1 MQQDSTIISSKR
13 DKKPRIF
20 YGWYIVIASVL
31 SNAYLST
38 AFFQGFSVFFLPIV
52 NEFGWTRAQTSVA
65 FSLRQLEIGI
75 LAPLMGFLVDR
86 LGGRK
91 VIIICMVISGFGL
104 VLMSRINSLWTF
116 YATFALIS
124 VGVSGASH
132 GISWPTVVAAWFNR
146 LRGRALGF
154 TFLGPVV
161 GAPAI
166 ILVVLLEQAVGWR
179 LSVLYLGIGIWLV
192 GIPLGVLARSNPT
205 DYGYLPDG
213 DLPNEETKNE
223 PADPK
228 NPREDFPSD
237 HMMTGHTA
245 TMALQTKAFWLLVGL
260 YGLHGIGLSG
270 FFVHQIPFFE
280 HIGFSTAQSAMTV
293 SVMFTASGIG
303 RLSAGFLMDL
313 IDWRIIM
320 LVVMITQT
328 LDLFAL
334 IYVSEYWQALVFS
347 VIMGIGF
354 GATIP
359 SRPILVGKYFGMRA
373 YGTIQGLLQGSAIA
387 SGVAGPIIMGWV
399 FDQYLSYNPAIVGF
413 TALTA
418 LTIPVI
424 LLCRNPET
432 NYNYS

>member
-1 MQQDSTIISSKR
+1 MRQHSINTDIKR
-13 DKKPRIF
+13 TKKPRIF

-104 VLMSRINSLWTF
+104 VLMSRINSLWSF
-116 YATFALIS
+116 YVTFALIS

-179 LSVLYLGIGIWLV
+179 LSVLYLGIGIWLI
-192 GIPLGVLARSNPT
+192 GIPLGALARSKPT

-213 DLPNEETKNE
+213 DLPNEDTKNAL
-223 PADPK
+223 ADK
-228 NPREDFPSD
+228 NLLEDSPDD
-237 HMMTGHTA
+237 HMMTGQTA
-245 TMALQTKAFWLLVGL
+245 TMALRSKAFWLLVGL
-260 YGLHGIGLSG
+260 YGLHGVGLSG

-320 LVVMITQT
+320 LVVMVTQT
-328 LDLFAL
+328 LDMFAL
-334 IYVSEYWQALVFS
+334 IYVSEYWHALVFS

-413 TALTA
+413 TALIA

>member
-1 MQQDSTIISSKR
+1 
-13 DKKPRIF
+13 
-20 YGWYIVIASVL
+20 
-31 SNAYLST
+31 
-38 AFFQGFSVFFLPIV
+38 
-52 NEFGWTRAQTSVA
+52 
-65 FSLRQLEIGI
+65 
-75 LAPLMGFLVDR
+75 MGFLVDR

-104 VLMSRINSLWTF
+104 VLMSRINSLWSF
-116 YATFALIS
+116 YVTFALIS

-179 LSVLYLGIGIWLV
+179 LSVLYLGIGIWLI
-192 GIPLGVLARSNPT
+192 GIPLGALARSKPT

-213 DLPNEETKNE
+213 DLPNEDTKNAL
-223 PADPK
+223 ADK
-228 NPREDFPSD
+228 NLPEDSPDD
-237 HMMTGHTA
+237 HMMTGQTA
-245 TMALQTKAFWLLVGL
+245 TMALRSKAFWLLVGL
-260 YGLHGIGLSG
+260 YGLHGVGLSG

-320 LVVMITQT
+320 LVVMVTQT
-328 LDLFAL
+328 LDMFAL
-334 IYVSEYWQALVFS
+334 IYVSEYWHALVFS